1 MQRVNTASNDANTS
15 EIRVDGVYMDNTRR
29 ENWESRQELLTLSR
43 LVKPQLSA
51 KTSLVKCPAEPPEAV
66 EAGI

>member
-29 ENWESRQELLTLSR
+29 ENWESRQELL
-43 LVKPQLSA
+43 
-51 KTSLVKCPAEPPEAV
+51 
-66 EAGI
+66 